1 MSKMKCRYRLKWE
14 FNMKKTYLLFCVLI
28 MSLMASVVSAE
39 ESKNDSNHYLLGMG
53 DQIQILVYNEADLS
67 MKLRIDESGK
77 VLYPLIGELQLVG
90 KSPTQVADEIRA
102 RLKDGYINNPMVTVT
117 MLEFGPI
124 YVSGEVKTPGSYEYQ
139 PGFTLEKTIAV
150 AGGFTDRAD
159 RDDINVRRANGTLL
173 EDVNDTEVIYPGD
186 IIIVGQS
193 FF

>member
-1 MSKMKCRYRLKWE
+1 
-14 FNMKKTYLLFCVLI
+14 MKKIYLLLSVLV
-28 MSLMASVVSAE
+28 MSFMANVTLAE
-39 ESKNDSNHYLLGMG
+39 EPKSDSNRYLLGMG

-67 MKLRIDESGK
+67 MKIRIDESGK
-77 VLYPLIGELQLVG
+77 IMYPLIGELQLEG
-90 KSPTQVADEIRA
+90 KTPTQVANEIQA
-102 RLKDGYINNPMVTVT
+102 RLKDGYVNNPMVTVI

-173 EDVNDTEVIYPGD
+173 EDVTETEVIYPGD
-186 IIIVGQS
+186 VVIVGQS